1 MDKEKSDENKAK
13 KKSWWT
19 KKNYIA
25 YFCIFSKWKDVF
37 PSINF
42 YPSGF
47 DHLTFTFKL
56 RLQARMY
63 SRFVT
68 PAHNEPLHN
77 FPGQTYR
84 LNLSKPALLEH
95 HIILYF

>member
-13 KKSWWT
+13 KSLDGL

-47 DHLTFTFKL
+47 DHLTFTLIKATSLNVFKVCD
-56 RLQARMY
+56 
-63 SRFVT
+63 S
-68 PAHNEPLHN
+68 
-77 FPGQTYR
+77 
-84 LNLSKPALLEH
+84 SS
-95 HIILYF
+95 

>member
-47 DHLTFTFKL
+47 DHLTFTLIKATSSNVFKVCD
-56 RLQARMY
+56 
-63 SRFVT
+63 S
-68 PAHNEPLHN
+68 
-77 FPGQTYR
+77 
-84 LNLSKPALLEH
+84 SS
-95 HIILYF
+95 

>member
-1 MDKEKSDENKAK
+1 MDKEKSDEKKAK
-13 KKSWWT
+13 KKLLMGY

-47 DHLTFTFKL
+47 DHLTFTLIKATSLNVFKVCD
-56 RLQARMY
+56 
-63 SRFVT
+63 S
-68 PAHNEPLHN
+68 
-77 FPGQTYR
+77 
-84 LNLSKPALLEH
+84 SS
-95 HIILYF
+95 

>member
-1 MDKEKSDENKAK
+1 MDY
-13 KKSWWT
+13 

-47 DHLTFTFKL
+47 DHLT
-56 RLQARMY
+56 
-63 SRFVT
+63 
-68 PAHNEPLHN
+68 LH
-77 FPGQTYR
+77 
-84 LNLSKPALLEH
+84 
-95 HIILYF
+95 

>member
-1 MDKEKSDENKAK
+1 MGY
-13 KKSWWT
+13 

-47 DHLTFTFKL
+47 DHLTFTL

-77 FPGQTYR
+77 FNF
-84 LNLSKPALLEH
+84 LLLEH